1 MDVHYVDVK
10 NKVIKIISPQKQDV
24 KEKLLSIILTI
35 SCRNLNI
42 DMIGVDSA
50 ALWPSGEFI
59 SSK

>member
-35 SCRNLNI
+35 SRRNLNI
-42 DMIGVDSA
+42 DMIGVDRA
-50 ALWPSGEFI
+50 ALWLGGEFI

>member
-35 SCRNLNI
+35 SHRNLNI

-50 ALWPSGEFI
+50 ALWPGGEFI